1 MTSIL
6 PLVRIVFVSVL
17 LAIAG
22 LLTAF
27 SLGAR
32 QSLPLLYGKEVQVVV
47 SPNR

>member
-1 MTSIL
+1 MTSVL

-17 LAIAG
+17 LAVAG

-27 SLGAR
+27 TLGAR
-32 QSLPLLYGKEVQVVV
+32 HDLPLLYGKEVQVVV

>member
-17 LAIAG
+17 LAVAG

-27 SLGAR
+27 TLGA
-32 QSLPLLYGKEVQVVV
+32 SHGLPVLYGKEVQVVV
-47 SPNR
+47 SPAR

>member
-17 LAIAG
+17 LAVAG

-27 SLGAR
+27 TLGANHA
-32 QSLPLLYGKEVQVVV
+32 LPLLYGKEIQVVV
-47 SPNR
+47 SPSR